1 MATVVFAK
9 EFQKNLTVEG
19 SLKPRAWDLL
29 TKLSADHDL
38 TGLDL
43 KIPKGAKDPRV
54 RTARVT
60 DNHRAVLFAAGSA
73 EDQYY
78 LLVAIRPHDDAYEYA
93 AQVTMRANPAN
104 GVFEVLHSAELPSPR
119 WDGGGEVADDRP
131 RLVPYRPPE
140 LEAIGIL
147 PELAARVVDLVD
159 ENDLEDLCLH
169 APAWQAHAL
178 LDLACGMSLEQVER
192 RYALQSGQTVGKTI
206 PADVDDPAQL
216 RDSLG
221 RAASLMEFV
230 VVEVDEQLRR
240 MLTGDFAAWRLFLHP
255 DQRHLVERGR
265 KGPFR
270 VTGGA
275 GTGKTVVAMHR
286 AVALAR
292 RNPQS
297 RVLLTTYTKNLA
309 LQLAEGVKGLAD
321 TAVFERI
328 DVSGVDQLA
337 RNIVARTHGAGRRIM
352 KETDQLRMWESALAA
367 VPDLPSGD
375 RARLTPY
382 FLMNEY
388 EQVIL
393 GMAAPSLDGYLAEPR
408 RGRRVKLT
416 RLQKTRLWRVV
427 DEFVRLMSR
436 DGRTT
441 YADVV
446 AQAATIAAS
455 PDLPLANQYHHVVVD
470 EAQDLTPARWR
481 LLRAVVPEGPDDL
494 FICEDAH
501 QRIYGE
507 RLVISRYGI
516 ETRGR
521 SQRLT
526 LNYRTTKQVLGFAT
540 RLLAGE
546 DFVDLADEDETT
558 SNYRSLLAGP
568 EPLTHGAASWQEEKD
583 FVVATV
589 KGWLEEQP
597 GQEPGAFA
605 VLARRQEIRDEMARE
620 LIAAGLPAVVTSPEQ
635 PVDFSR
641 VQVATMHRA
650 KGTEFARCVVMGA
663 DSDHIPHKYVLQ
675 RADPEEQ
682 VDLLSRER
690 CLLYVACTRAR
701 DQLVVTWTG
710 EPSSLLPAP
719 LRTVSRPQG

>member
-9 EFQKNLTVEG
+9 EFQKNLSVEG

-43 KIPKGAKDPRV
+43 KIPKGARDPRV

-60 DNHRAVLFAAGSA
+60 DNHRAVLFAAGSTD
-73 EDQYY
+73 DQYY
-78 LLVAIRPHDDAYEYA
+78 LLVAIRPHDEAYEYA

-104 GVFEVLHSAELPSPR
+104 GVFEVLHDTELPRPR
-119 WDGGGEVADDRP
+119 WSRGGETEENRP
-131 RLVPYRPPE
+131 LLVPYRPSE
-140 LEAIGIL
+140 LESIGIL
-147 PELAARVVDLVD
+147 PELAARAVELVD

-169 APAWQAHAL
+169 APTWQAHAL
-178 LDLACGMSLEQVER
+178 LDLACGLSLEQVKR
-192 RYALQSGQTVGKTI
+192 RYAPQGERSVGHAI
-206 PADVDDPAQL
+206 PTDVDDPAQL

-255 DQRHLVERGR
+255 DQRHLVERAR
-265 KGPFR
+265 KGSFR
-270 VTGGA
+270 VAGGA

-297 RVLLTTYTKNLA
+297 RVLLTTYTRNLA
-309 LQLAEGVKGLAD
+309 QQLTEHVKGLAGPD
-321 TAVFERI
+321 VFERI

-337 RNIVARTHGAGRRIM
+337 RNIVARTHGAGPRIM
-352 KETDQLRMWESALAA
+352 NEPDQLRVWASALAA
-367 VPDLPSGD
+367 VPDLPPGD
-375 RARLTPY
+375 RERLTPY

-393 GMAAPSLDGYLAEPR
+393 GMAAPSLDGYLVEPR
-408 RGRRVKLT
+408 RGRRAKLS

-427 DEFVRLMSR
+427 DEFVRLMAR
-436 DGRTT
+436 EGKTT
-441 YADVV
+441 YTDVV
-446 AQAATIAAS
+446 AQAATIAAGA
-455 PDLPLANQYHHVVVD
+455 DLPLANRYHHVVID
-470 EAQDLTPARWR
+470 EAQDLTPAHWR
-481 LLRAVVPEGPDDL
+481 LLRAVVAKGPDDL

-540 RLLAGE
+540 RLLAGGN
-546 DFVDLADEDETT
+546 FVDLADEDEST
-558 SNYRSLLAGP
+558 SHYRSLLGGP
-568 EPLTHGAASWQEEKD
+568 EPVTHGAASWQEEKD

-589 KGWLEEQP
+589 RSWLEEQT

-605 VLARRQEIRDEMARE
+605 VLARSHEIRDEMARE
-620 LIAAGLPAVVTSPEQ
+620 LLAADLPAVVMSPEQ
-635 PVDFSR
+635 PVDFSG

-663 DSDHIPHKYVLQ
+663 DSDHIPHKYVFQ
-675 RADPEEQ
+675 RAEAEER
-682 VDLLSRER
+682 VDLLARER
-690 CLLYVACTRAR
+690 CLLYVACTRPR

-710 EPSSLLPAP
+710 DPSSLLPSP
-719 LRTVSRPQG
+719 LRTR